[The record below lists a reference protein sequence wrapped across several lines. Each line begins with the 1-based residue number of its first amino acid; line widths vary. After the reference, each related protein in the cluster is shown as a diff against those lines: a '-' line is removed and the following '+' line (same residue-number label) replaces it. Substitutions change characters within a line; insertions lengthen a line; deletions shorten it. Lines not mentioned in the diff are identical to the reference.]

1 MANGEQPRRISL
13 IGAESSGKTTLACA
27 LADRLPGLWVP
38 ELLREF
44 CDLHGR
50 PPRGDEQG
58 LLMSAQIA
66 REAQMQAVAHR
77 QGLGFV
83 VCDSSPLA
91 TALYSAEL
99 FGDVSLLEEAI
110 EHQRGYALTLFTAI
124 DIPWQ
129 ADGIQRDGPQARE
142 RFDTRLRARARCA
155 RTCLQADRRRS
166 ARTRRGR
173 ARRARCAGLRRW
185 ASHIIVPR
193 HARGPV
199 QIRAHS

>member
-1 MANGEQPRRISL
+1 MSNGDEPRRISL
-13 IGAESSGKTTLACA
+13 IGAESSGKTTLARA

-50 PPRGDEQG
+50 PPRSDEQS
-58 LLMSAQIA
+58 LLMRAQIA
-66 REAQMQAVAHR
+66 REAQVQALAGR
-77 QGLGFV
+77 QGFGFV

-99 FGDVSLLEEAI
+99 FGDASLVDEAT

-129 ADGIQRDGPQARE
+129 ADGIQRDGPRARE
-142 RFDTRLRARARCA
+142 QFDTRLE
-155 RTCLQADRRRS
+155 LELD
-166 ARTRRGR
+166 
-173 ARRARCAGLRRW
+173 
-185 ASHIIVPR
+185 
-193 HARGPV
+193 ARGLAYRRIAGAPRERV
-199 QIRAHS
+199 ADALAALDALGFAYNRPATR

>member
-1 MANGEQPRRISL
+1 MANGDQPRRISL

-50 PPRGDEQG
+50 PPRGDEQS

-66 REAQMQAVAHR
+66 REAQMQALAHR

-99 FGDVSLLEEAI
+99 YGDASLLEDAI
-110 EHQRGYALTLFTAI
+110 EHQRGYALTLVTAI

-129 ADGIQRDGPQARE
+129 ADGIQRDGPQARK
-142 RFDTRLRARARCA
+142 RFDTRLGRELNSRGLAFRRIAGGPHERVV
-155 RTCLQADRRRS
+155 QALAAVDALGVAYNRP
-166 ARTRRGR
+166 ATR
-173 ARRARCAGLRRW
+173 
-185 ASHIIVPR
+185 
-193 HARGPV
+193 
-199 QIRAHS
+199 